1 MNIKDL
7 KIGWRLLIKEP
18 SYSAIVIAGLSLG
31 IAACFLLLG
40 LVRHQMSFDAHVPDN
55 EKIFLLKEHW
65 DSEGFYGWRGSSSYQ
80 SHRAIVDSG
89 LPVLSTAIGH
99 ETVDMRVGETVH
111 QINVALVAGE
121 FAKVFSVTGV
131 KGDLNAALV
140 RPDAL
145 ALTEQTAQKLF
156 GNHDALGKTVLVL
169 GKAYSV
175 QAILPTPRVTSSIE
189 YQALTGMQT
198 RLLDDDRRQNRL
210 ENWGAV
216 GFGVYVKTVGQV
228 APEQIVARVD
238 SELEKSKL
246 YREFIQPM
254 MQQSGKKKI
263 ITHQMLP
270 LREQNLDPDLAA
282 GMTQDSRILSGLAI
296 VALLILALAAS
307 NYVNLAQVRAIR
319 RQREIALQKILGA
332 TAMRVTMQFLCES
345 ALVTLVA
352 AVIGLGL
359 AWLVLPLFSEF
370 LGIDLAESFSLASVG
385 VSLLLAL
392 ILGLISGLV
401 PAYSAFKVM
410 PNVALGG
417 RGDQESISGQKVRRV
432 LTVLQMSAAL
442 ALSASALAVSWQSY
456 FLSNQSIGF
465 DPKPLISLSLP
476 AGTSLDQFNAFYAE
490 LKQVPNVVQVG
501 VSTTQARSL
510 ENADAIDRKGYP
522 SIHMKYQKV
531 TVEFFSTLGIL
542 PKAGRSFD
550 ASSDTRDAKHGV
562 VLNENAVKKLGFTSN
577 EDAVG
582 QFVQRG
588 EQEFQ
593 IIGVVSNFRNTDPK
607 KTDEAVIY
615 FFNQAGSKFIVRTLV
630 DTSKVQAAIEQLWAR
645 HFPDALLRMQTVN
658 AEIEEENRAEKNM
671 AWLLTMA
678 SILSLAIA
686 AFGIYVLAAYS
697 VQRRSKEI
705 VLRKLYGANNGH
717 ILRFV
722 GREFAILMGLACVI
736 ALPLAY
742 RYIQVYLADYVVHA
756 PIGVWTLVASSV
768 IGILVAVLATLG
780 NTLRAVSM
788 SPLQILRG

>member
-1 MNIKDL
+1 MKIVDL
-7 KIGWRLLIKEP
+7 KIGWRLLLKEP
-18 SYSAIVIAGLSLG
+18 GYSTIIIFGLSLG
-31 IAACFLLLG
+31 VAACFLLLG
-40 LVRHQMSFDAHVPDN
+40 LVRHQMNFDAHVPDN

-80 SHRAIVDSG
+80 SHRAIADSG
-89 LPVLSTAIGH
+89 LPVISTAIGH
-99 ETVDMRVGETVH
+99 EMVDMRAGETVH
-111 QINVALVAGE
+111 QISVALVAGE
-121 FAKVFSVTGV
+121 FAKVFSIAGV

-156 GNHDALGKTVLVL
+156 GHQDALGKTVLVM

-175 QAILPTPRVTSSIE
+175 QAILPTPKVTSSIE

-198 RLLDDDRRQNRL
+198 RLLDDDRRENRM
-210 ENWGAV
+210 ENWGSI
-216 GFGVYVKTVGQV
+216 GFSVYVKTVGQV
-228 APEQIVARVD
+228 TSEQIIKRVD

-246 YREFIQPM
+246 YREFILPM

-282 GMTQDSRILSGLAI
+282 GMTQDSRVLSGLVI
-296 VALLILALAAS
+296 VALLILVLAAS

-319 RQREIALQKILGA
+319 RQREIALQKIMGA
-332 TAMRVTMQFLCES
+332 TAIRVTMQFLCES

-352 AVIGLGL
+352 AVLGLGL

-370 LGIDLAESFSLASVG
+370 LGIDLAESFSLASVAI
-385 VSLLLAL
+385 SLFFAL
-392 ILGLISGLV
+392 ILGLIAGLV
-401 PAYSAFKVM
+401 PAYSAYQVM
-410 PNVALGG
+410 PSVALGG
-417 RGDQESISGQKVRRV
+417 RGDQESSTGQKVRRV
-432 LTVLQMSAAL
+432 LTVLQMSVAL

-456 FLSNQSIGF
+456 FLSSQSIGF

-476 AGTSLDQFNAFYAE
+476 SGTTLEQFNAFHAA
-490 LKQVPNVVQVG
+490 LKQVPNVTQVG
-501 VSTTQARSL
+501 VSTTSARSL

-531 TVEFFSTLGIL
+531 TIEFFTTLGIS

-550 ASSDTRDAKHGV
+550 ASMDTRDGKNGV
-562 VLNENAVKKLGFTSN
+562 MLNENGVKKLGFISN
-577 EDAVG
+577 EDAIG
-582 QFVQRG
+582 QYVQRG

-593 IIGVVSNFRNTDPK
+593 ILGVVANLRNIDPK
-607 KTDEAVIY
+607 KSDEAVIY
-615 FFNQAGSKFIVRTLV
+615 FFNQAGSKFIVRALG
-630 DTSKVQAAIEQLWAR
+630 DTNKVQAAIEQLWTR
-645 HFPDALLRMQTVN
+645 HFPDGLLRIQTVN

-697 VQRRSKEI
+697 VQKRSKEI
-705 VLRKLYGANNGH
+705 VLRKLYGADSLQ
-717 ILRFV
+717 ILGFV
-722 GREFAILMGLACVI
+722 GREFAWLMGISCFI

-742 RYIQVYLADYVVHA
+742 RFIQGYLADYVERA
-756 PIGVWTLVASSV
+756 PIGVWTLVAASA
-768 IGILVAVLATLG
+768 IGIVVAVLATLG
-780 NTLRAVSM
+780 NTLKAVRM
-788 SPLQILRG
+788 STLQILRA